1 MASRNAETRAFT
13 LIELLVV
20 VAIIALLISI
30 LLPSLARAKEQAKKA
45 VCLSNLK
52 NIGSAT
58 ATYAEDDD
66 RNMIMPLHSLHVRP
80 GNKYWLKR
88 AVMWWSWGGA
98 NATEPFESS
107 DGTVMLDWTDNK
119 NRFGA
124 KARPL
129 TNFIYP
135 EIEDN
140 AYNLDSFR
148 CPSDRGYPT
157 VGIQNA
163 VIDDF
168 PYQSFE
174 KPCYNVVGNS
184 YRGSL
189 YHYPGSSTGEDRF
202 AVGIWGQRSDT
213 LQNPS
218 QMVWGGD
225 PMFFNMIGTDS
236 GGGWDEVLAYG
247 WHEQFFTEN
256 LLYADSSARATRAVS
271 SNDPTWK
278 PSSSDF
284 ALWGVSGTGGG
295 AITRGPGYRLDCY
308 PTGGVKFG
316 DYNPLNLGSAS
327 LWPVRGY
334 TTTPPPII
342 HAGRRGS
349 LFGSGAS
356 RCACAMPPYAL
367 VRFAPDAGAFD
378 VVHTVH
384 PTRGPFRCTRCTLRA
399 GRFGAHGAPYARAVS
414 VHMVHPLCS

>member
-1 MASRNAETRAFT
+1 MTVSRPTRAFT

-30 LLPSLARAKEQAKKA
+30 LLPSLARAREQAKKT

-52 NIGSAT
+52 NIGTST
-58 ATYAEDDD
+58 AAYAEDDD
-66 RNMIMPLHSLHVRP
+66 RNMIMPLHSLHVRD

-88 AVMWWSWGGA
+88 AVMWWAWGGA
-98 NATEPFESS
+98 NATEPFDSN

-129 TNFIYP
+129 TNFMYP
-135 EIEDN
+135 DIEDN
-140 AYNLDSFR
+140 AYNLNAFR

-157 VGIQNA
+157 VGIQNQ

-189 YHYPGSSTGEDRF
+189 AQFIQGSQTAANRF
-202 AVGIWGQRSDT
+202 SVGIWGQRADGIA
-213 LQNPS
+213 NPS

-256 LLYADSSARATRAVS
+256 LLYADSSARATRAVPN
-271 SNDPTWK
+271 NDPAWM
-278 PSSSDF
+278 PAAGDLD
-284 ALWGVSGTGGG
+284 LWGVDPG
-295 AITRGPGYRLDCY
+295 AAIALTRGPGWRLDAY
-308 PTGGVKFG
+308 PTPGVKFG
-316 DYNPLNLGSAS
+316 DYGVPGPPAGGK
-327 LWPVRGY
+327 WPWRGHGI
-334 TTTPPPII
+334 TPPPI
-342 HAGRRGS
+342 
-349 LFGSGAS
+349 
-356 RCACAMPPYAL
+356 
-367 VRFAPDAGAFD
+367 D
-378 VVHTVH
+378 
-384 PTRGPFRCTRCTLRA
+384 
-399 GRFGAHGAPYARAVS
+399 
-414 VHMVHPLCS
+414 